1 MRLVGDGAPIDGQD
15 PIAYFQLAT
24 AVSGT
29 PFNYPTYFVRHGH
42 TCISR
47 FCIGLGGCGFGGFLV
62 WFFFFF
68 GFGLVFLK
76 KIVYIRGNMVK
87 GKRRKRV
94 EKGKRRLRV
103 N

>member
-1 MRLVGDGAPIDGQD
+1 MRLVGDGAPIHGQD

-24 AVSGT
+24 AVCGT
-29 PFNYPTYFVRHGH
+29 PFNNPTYFVRHGH

-47 FCIGLGGCGFGGFLV
+47 FCIGLGVLF
-62 WFFFFF
+62 W
-68 GFGLVFLK
+68 FGLVWIL
-76 KIVYIRGNMVK
+76 IVYIRGNMLK

>member
-15 PIAYFQLAT
+15 PVAYFQLST
-24 AVSGT
+24 AVCGA

-47 FCIGLGGCGFGGFLV
+47 FCIGLGVVFVLV
-62 WFFFFF
+62 CF
-68 GFGLVFLK
+68 GFGFF
-76 KIVYIRGNMVK
+76 IVYICGNMVK
-87 GKRRKRV
+87 GKRKKRV